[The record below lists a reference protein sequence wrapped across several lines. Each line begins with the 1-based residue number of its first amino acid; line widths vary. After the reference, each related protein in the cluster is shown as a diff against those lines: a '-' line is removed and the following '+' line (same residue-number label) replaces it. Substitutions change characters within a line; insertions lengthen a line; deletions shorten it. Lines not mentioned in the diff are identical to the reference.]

1 MERSSEDM
9 NRDNRLTMSKQCAF
23 VAEKANG
30 ILRCIN
36 NKVASRLRVVI
47 LPLYSALVRQHVEY
61 CVQFWAPQFKKGR
74 DLLERVQWRMTK
86 MSKDVEHIP

>member
-9 NRDNRLTMSKQCAF
+9 NRDNRLTMSQQCAF
-23 VAEKANG
+23 VAKNANG

-36 NKVASRLRVVI
+36 NKVASRLREVI
-47 LPLYSALVRQHVEY
+47 LPLYSALVRQHLEY
-61 CVQFWAPQFKKGR
+61 CAQFWAPQFKKGR